1 MGNKDIN
8 FCKNIRILKE
18 ALSAQNLLIAI
29 LFEYEAK
36 LYTPDIT
43 IQILSSPRQDH

>member
-18 ALSAQNLLIAI
+18 ALSAQHLLITI
-29 LFEYEAK
+29 LFTDRPTAV
-36 LYTPDIT
+36 LIG
-43 IQILSSPRQDH
+43 L